1 MPAFIDIGSESLE
14 ENDFSRDLLKAQAIH
29 MMIARESKQ
38 EAHVPNCSPEKLVQL
53 KKTYITL
60 VTEVFTFFSN
70 MVKPH

>member
-14 ENDFSRDLLKAQAIH
+14 ENDFSRDLLKAQAID

-38 EAHVPNCSPEKLVQL
+38 EVHVPNCSPEKPVQL

-60 VTEVFTFFSN
+60 V
-70 MVKPH
+70 